1 MDNVI
6 IYDKLEELN
15 EGIEYNGGGI
25 NALLSGRVVKRIQ
38 RGNSRIVTTDMRK
51 SSYTHTINISP
62 IDTTKSVLLL
72 ESNFETMHNDS
83 NDIGKTFTINLEANK
98 ITVGFNY
105 NIDNYYKSIVALFF
119 WQVIEFY

>member
-1 MDNVI
+1 MMDKIV
-6 IYDKLEELN
+6 YDRLDDLLSA
-15 EGIEYNGGGI
+15 IEYNGGGI

-38 RGNSRIVTTDMRK
+38 RGNSRIVTTEMRK

-83 NDIGKTFTINLEANK
+83 DDIGKTFTINLEANK

>member
-1 MDNVI
+1 
-6 IYDKLEELN
+6 
-15 EGIEYNGGGI
+15 
-25 NALLSGRVVKRIQ
+25 
-38 RGNSRIVTTDMRK
+38 MRK

-83 NDIGKTFTINLEANK
+83 DDIGKTFTINLEANK